1 MSEFIETEKLT
12 AAVLTALEDKK
23 AIDSLLINVTGRST
37 VTDHFVIATGR
48 SDRHL
53 KALAEAAVEVA
64 HQFHL
69 PAHIE
74 GLDALEWLLV
84 DLGDVVVHLFLQ
96 EVREAFHLEQLWAET
111 PSVENKVQEDMSV
124 Q

>member
-1 MSEFIETEKLT
+1 MSDFRDIEKLT
-12 AAVLTALEDKK
+12 TALLTALEDKK
-23 AIDSLLINVTGRST
+23 AIDSLLINVTGRSA
-37 VTDHFVIATGR
+37 VTDHFVIVTGR

-64 HQFHL
+64 HQFRL

-74 GLDALEWLLV
+74 GLQAMEWLLV

-96 EVREAFHLEQLWAET
+96 DIRDVFHLEQLWAET
-111 PSVENKVQEDMSV
+111 PSVKHEGQEDTLI